1 MVYVLAKD
9 GEPLQPTCRHGH
21 VRKLLDSGKARV
33 VQAKPFTIQLL
44 YESTKFV
51 QKNVGGTDP
60 GRTNIGNAVLDERGQ
75 AIYADWVESANKD
88 VKQHLDERRTHR
100 QASRRGERLARKRLA
115 KRNGTTKDFGDG
127 RKLPQCEEKLAV
139 KDIRNTEARYCNRK
153 RPNGWITPAVRH
165 LVETHLNMVKK
176 IRKFLPVSDW
186 VLEMNKFAF
195 MLMED
200 GSVRGVDFQNG
211 RMKGFPS
218 VESYVDA
225 QQNGV
230 CMLCGEAGIEHHHHI
245 VPRSKG
251 GSDLPENIVGLCQ
264 HCHSEIHRGN
274 QRVLAKLKAIGQKK
288 KYGALSVLNQ
298 AIPRIYDGLVEIFG
312 EEHVHICNGWET
324 KERREDLGLEKTH
337 AVDAS
342 VIASFGLE
350 DVELHPETVLV
361 PHKIKQF
368 RRHNRALIHSQRER
382 TYKLDGKAVA
392 KNRKPRFEQ
401 VGDSLLDWKTKM
413 REEHGGKEA
422 RCMESKLTVFRSK
435 RLMYSASPRERLMKG
450 AVFLHCPTNKVLI
463 YNGSQNNE
471 AYLLA
476 FGHGRERF
484 KAMDCKFLA
493 GNVGLKYL

>member
-60 GRTNIGNAVLDERGQ
+60 GRTNIGNAVLDERGK
-75 AIYADWVESANKD
+75 AIYADCVETANKD
-88 VKQHLDERRTHR
+88 VKRHLDERRAHR

-153 RPNGWITPAVRH
+153 RPNGWITPSVRH

-218 VESYVDA
+218 VESFVDA

-264 HCHSEIHRGN
+264 HCHFEIHKGN

-324 KERREDLGLEKTH
+324 RERREDLGLEKTH

-350 DVELHPETVLV
+350 GVELHHETVLTPYKV
-361 PHKIKQF
+361 KQF

-382 TYKLDGKAVA
+382 TYKLDGKVVA

-401 VGDSLLDWKTKM
+401 KGLSLLDWYEEQKTM
-413 REEHGGKEA
+413 HGEKTA
-422 RCMESKLTVFRSK
+422 MKLRSQLTVWKSARRRYSK
-435 RLMYSASPRERLMKG
+435 SPMERMMSG
-450 AVFLHCPTNKVLI
+450 AIIRDIKRKEHFHFVGIVN
-463 YNGSQNNE
+463 YGN
-471 AYLLA
+471 YLL
-476 FGHGRERF
+476 GLGSKTNHR
-484 KAMDCKFLA
+484 KQDCHVLA
-493 GNVGLKYL
+493 KNCGLVYL